1 MSLAQLAAVTVA
13 GGLGTLLRFVANGLV
28 GRLCGHAFPWSTL
41 VVNVGGSF
49 LYGLIYAWAKS
60 RGTIPPSLEV
70 VLLVGF
76 LGGFT
81 TFSSFAFQAA
91 EMLLA
96 GRIGL
101 ALGYVLAMN
110 LVGFVAAWAGI
121 RMGGG

>member
-1 MSLAQLAAVTVA
+1 MSLSQVLAITVA
-13 GGLGTLLRFVANGLV
+13 GGLGTLLRFVANGMV
-28 GRLCGHAFPWSTL
+28 GRLVGHAFPWSTL
-41 VVNVGGSF
+41 VVNIAGSF

-60 RGTIPPSLEV
+60 RGGIPPSLEV

-81 TFSSFAFQAA
+81 TFSSFAFQAV

-96 GRIGL
+96 GRVGV
-101 ALGYVLAMN
+101 ALGYVLAMS
-110 LVGFVAAWAGI
+110 LVGFTAAWAGI